1 MCVSSRVGTIGAF
14 VSLKS
19 GACQPETHE
28 ENIMVTE
35 PDGSAASNIPHRAS
49 RMD

>member
-1 MCVSSRVGTIGAF
+1 MCVSSPLGTIDAF

-28 ENIMVTE
+28 GDLMVTE
-35 PDGSAASNIPHRAS
+35 PDGSATSNISESAS
-49 RMD
+49 RID